1 MIKDLKMDPNL
12 QIQNKK
18 LELIQ
23 WLSTIEDLN
32 FLEKISDLISREN
45 KKDWADQISDTE
57 RQSIEK
63 GIAQADAGKLNPHSK
78 AREIYRKRI

>member
-32 FLEKISDLISREN
+32 FLEKISEFISREN
-45 KKDWADQISDTE
+45 KKDWADLITYAE

>member
-1 MIKDLKMDPNL
+1 MDTDL

-32 FLEKISDLISREN
+32 FLEKISEFISREN
-45 KKDWADQISDTE
+45 KKDWADLISDAE
-57 RQSIEK
+57 RQSIKK
-63 GIAQADAGKLNPHSK
+63 GIEQADAGRLNPHSK
-78 AREIYRKRI
+78 AREIYGKRI

>member
-1 MIKDLKMDPNL
+1 MNTDL

-32 FLEKISDLISREN
+32 FLDKISDMISRVR
-45 KKDWADQISDTE
+45 KKDWWDEISE
-57 RQSIEK
+57 AEKQSIEK

-78 AREIYRKRI
+78 ARKIYGK

>member
-1 MIKDLKMDPNL
+1 MNTDL

-45 KKDWADQISDTE
+45 KKDWANEISDAE
-57 RQSIEK
+57 RKSIEK
-63 GIAQADAGKLNPHSK
+63 GIAQADAVKLNPHSK
-78 AREIYRKRI
+78 AREIYGKRL

>member
-1 MIKDLKMDPNL
+1 MDTDL

-32 FLEKISDLISREN
+32 FLEKISEFISREN
-45 KKDWADQISDTE
+45 KKDWADLIKDAE

-63 GIAQADAGKLNPHSK
+63 GIKQADSGRLNPHSK
-78 AREIYRKRI
+78 AREIYGKRI

>member
-1 MIKDLKMDPNL
+1 MDTDL

-32 FLEKISDLISREN
+32 FLEKILSSFLVKTKKIGQIKFRTLKDNLLKKELHKQMLEN
-45 KKDWADQISDTE
+45 
-57 RQSIEK
+57 
-63 GIAQADAGKLNPHSK
+63 
-78 AREIYRKRI
+78 